1 MSDLTPFH
9 LTALAKFNGKR
20 ALTETGLARELRC
33 EKAVAKHAIRVLLGA
48 NLLKNVGTYEFA
60 ITHDGVLKLGGKPK
74 PAQVVKEVKL
84 EELEVI
90 DLPETSHDHVAD
102 IAAGMGIVSDQAQEP
117 CNEAE
122 AKLAVTKA
130 QADLAE
136 AKLNKVVVVPDAQTA
151 DQLAEQLAP
160 LPAAEQ
166 ADFDT
171 LVLQGLARLNRQLG
185 MQPVT
190 IQDASLKVE
199 TLAALADAIGRTE
212 PHVSIVLKAIINDIQ
227 HINGRVG

>member
-33 EKAVAKHAIRVLLGA
+33 EKAVAKHAIRVLLGDGF
-48 NLLKNVGTYEFA
+48 LKNVGAYEFA
-60 ITHDGVLKLGGKPK
+60 ITQDGVLKLGGKPK
-74 PAQVVKEVKL
+74 PAPVVKEVKL

-90 DLPETSHDHVAD
+90 DLPETSRDHVAD
-102 IAAGMGIVSDQAQEP
+102 IAAGMGIVEDQSRE
-117 CNEAE
+117 
-122 AKLAVTKA
+122 
-130 QADLAE
+130 DLAE

-151 DQLAEQLAP
+151 DQLADQLSP

>member
-33 EKAVAKHAIRVLLGA
+33 EKAVAKHAIRVLLGDGF
-48 NLLKNVGTYEFA
+48 LKNVGTYEFA
-60 ITHDGVLKLGGKPK
+60 ITHHGVLKLGGKPK
-74 PAQVVKEVKL
+74 PAVVKEVKL

-102 IAAGMGIVSDQAQEP
+102 IAAGMGIVSDQAQ
-117 CNEAE
+117 
-122 AKLAVTKA
+122 
-130 QADLAE
+130 ADVAE
-136 AKLNKVVVVPDAQTA
+136 AKLNKVVVVSDAQTA

-171 LVLQGLARLNRQLG
+171 LVLQGLARLNRQ
-185 MQPVT
+185 
-190 IQDASLKVE
+190 VE